1 MDVHISWYSD
11 ANAKLQPGSNVTRG
25 KEALTQ
31 VGARL
36 VLDCS
41 ANWGGS
47 MLRHHSE
54 GALTSVQYTSI
65 HKYTQVHTY
74 THCVLHKYTQVIRE
88 GFDKCA
94 VEFREARALCS

>member
-41 ANWGGS
+41 LTQLGRKYVKAPFRGGFDKC
-47 MLRHHSE
+47 
-54 GALTSVQYTSI
+54 AVFTSI
-65 HKYTQVHTY
+65 
-74 THCVLHKYTQVIRE
+74 HKYTQVIRE

>member
-1 MDVHISWYSD
+1 M
-11 ANAKLQPGSNVTRG
+11 APTRLQCCSNVTGG

-41 ANWGGS
+41 VNWGGS

-54 GALTSVQYTSI
+54 GALTSIQVYSI
-65 HKYTQVHTY
+65 
-74 THCVLHKYTQVIRE
+74 HKYTQVIRE